1 MKKVRR
7 WLVSIFLVLLLML
20 GLLLIFNKGF
30 RNMLMAWNAN
40 KYQVTKIDKNTLKKN
55 NQKGIGDFDFSKV
68 NPISFED
75 VMKNQLNAQKLP
87 VIGGIAI
94 PDLGINLPIFR
105 GIGNVELMYGAG
117 TLKEDAVMGQGNYAL
132 ASHHV
137 SGVTGAP
144 QLLFTPLER
153 AKKDMVIYI
162 TDKEKI
168 YQYKIRDVQV
178 MTPDHVEVIDDHPGK
193 KELTLVTCDDI
204 EAVNR
209 IIVFADYV
217 KEFPFDTAPKDVTKT
232 IRVKT
237 ADWKGFSTLSI
248 FENKTR
254 SDMFGI
260 LLSTYLEQ
268 TEGLSEEQRSL
279 ILNEINNK

>member
-1 MKKVRR
+1 MKKLRR
-7 WLVSIFLVLLLML
+7 WLVNIFLILLLLL

-30 RNMLMAWNAN
+30 RNMIMAWNAN
-40 KYQVTKIDKNTLKKN
+40 KYQVTKIDKKTLKDNDKD
-55 NQKGIGDFDFSKV
+55 GVGDFDFSKV

-105 GIGNVELMYGAG
+105 GIGNVELTYGAG
-117 TLKEDAVMGQGNYAL
+117 TMKPDAVMGQGNYAL

-178 MTPDHVEVIDDHPGK
+178 MIPEHVEVIDDHPGK
-193 KELTLVTCDDI
+193 KEMTLVTCDDI

-217 KEFPFDTAPKDVTKT
+217 NEFPFDTAKKDVKQ
-232 IRVKT
+232 
-237 ADWKGFSTLSI
+237 A
-248 FENKTR
+248 FEVSYNQFTN
-254 SDMFGI
+254 F
-260 LLSTYLEQ
+260 
-268 TEGLSEEQRSL
+268 
-279 ILNEINNK
+279 

>member
-1 MKKVRR
+1 MKKLRR
-7 WLVSIFLVLLLML
+7 WLVNIFLILLLLL

-30 RNMLMAWNAN
+30 RNMIMAWNAN
-40 KYQVTKIDKNTLKKN
+40 KYQVTKIDKKTLKDNDKD
-55 NQKGIGDFDFSKV
+55 GVGDFDFSKV

-105 GIGNVELMYGAG
+105 GIGNVELTYGAG
-117 TLKEDAVMGQGNYAL
+117 TMKPDAVMGQGNYAL

-178 MTPDHVEVIDDHPGK
+178 MTPEHVEVIDDHPGK

-204 EAVNR
+204 EAVNW

-217 KEFPFDTAPKDVTKT
+217 NEFPFDTAKKDVKQ
-232 IRVKT
+232 
-237 ADWKGFSTLSI
+237 A
-248 FENKTR
+248 FEVSYNQFTN
-254 SDMFGI
+254 F
-260 LLSTYLEQ
+260 
-268 TEGLSEEQRSL
+268 
-279 ILNEINNK
+279 

>member
-1 MKKVRR
+1 MKKLRR
-7 WLVSIFLVLLLML
+7 WLVNIFLILLLML
-20 GLLLIFNKGF
+20 SLLLIFNKGF

-40 KYQVTKIDKNTLKKN
+40 KYQVTKIDKKTLKKN
-55 NQKGIGDFDFSKV
+55 DQKGIGDFDFSKV

-75 VMKNQLNAQKLP
+75 VMKNQLNAQQLP

-117 TLKEDAVMGQGNYAL
+117 TMKEDAVMGQGNYAL

-137 SGVTGAP
+137 TGVAGAP

-153 AKKDMVIYI
+153 AKKEMVIYI

-168 YQYKIRDVQV
+168 YEYKIRDVQV
-178 MTPDHVEVIDDHPGK
+178 MTPDHVEVIDAHPGK

-209 IIVFADYV
+209 IIIFADYV
-217 KEFPFDTAPKDVTKT
+217 KEFPFDTAKSD
-232 IRVKT
+232 IRQAFELKYNQ
-237 ADWKGFSTLSI
+237 FSN
-248 FENKTR
+248 F
-254 SDMFGI
+254 
-260 LLSTYLEQ
+260 
-268 TEGLSEEQRSL
+268 
-279 ILNEINNK
+279 

>member
-7 WLVSIFLVLLLML
+7 WLVNIFLVLLLML

-40 KYQVTKIDKNTLKKN
+40 KYQVTKIDKKTLKDNDKD
-55 NQKGIGDFDFSKV
+55 GIGDFDFSKV

-105 GIGNVELMYGAG
+105 GIGNVELTYGAG
-117 TLKEDAVMGQGNYAL
+117 TMKPDAVMGQGNYAL

-178 MTPDHVEVIDDHPGK
+178 MTPEHVEVIDDHPDK

-217 KEFPFDTAPKDVTKT
+217 KEFRFDTAKKDVK
-232 IRVKT
+232 K
-237 ADWKGFSTLSI
+237 A
-248 FENKTR
+248 FEVSYNQFTN
-254 SDMFGI
+254 F
-260 LLSTYLEQ
+260 
-268 TEGLSEEQRSL
+268 
-279 ILNEINNK
+279 

>member
-7 WLVSIFLVLLLML
+7 WLVNIFLVLLLML

-55 NQKGIGDFDFSKV
+55 NQKGIGAFDFSKV

-144 QLLFTPLER
+144 KLLFTPLER

-217 KEFPFDTAPKDVTKT
+217 KEFPFDTAKKDVK
-232 IRVKT
+232 K
-237 ADWKGFSTLSI
+237 A
-248 FENKTR
+248 FEVSYNQFTN
-254 SDMFGI
+254 F
-260 LLSTYLEQ
+260 
-268 TEGLSEEQRSL
+268 
-279 ILNEINNK
+279 

>member
-1 MKKVRR
+1 MKKLRR
-7 WLVSIFLVLLLML
+7 WLVNIFLILLLML

-30 RNMLMAWNAN
+30 RNMIMAWNAN
-40 KYQVTKIDKNTLKKN
+40 KYQVTKIDKKTLKDNDKD
-55 NQKGIGDFDFSKV
+55 GVGDFDFSKV

-105 GIGNVELMYGAG
+105 GIGNVELTYGAG
-117 TLKEDAVMGQGNYAL
+117 TMKPDAVMGQGNYAL

-178 MTPDHVEVIDDHPGK
+178 MTPEHVEVIDDHPGK

-204 EAVNR
+204 EAVNW

-217 KEFPFDTAPKDVTKT
+217 NEFPFDTAKKDVKQ
-232 IRVKT
+232 
-237 ADWKGFSTLSI
+237 A
-248 FENKTR
+248 FEVSYNQFTN
-254 SDMFGI
+254 F
-260 LLSTYLEQ
+260 
-268 TEGLSEEQRSL
+268 
-279 ILNEINNK
+279 

>member
-7 WLVSIFLVLLLML
+7 WLVNIFLVLLLML

-105 GIGNVELMYGAG
+105 GIGNVEL
-117 TLKEDAVMGQGNYAL
+117 TCTVLVRLKPDAVMGQGNYAL

-144 QLLFTPLER
+144 QLLFHT
-153 AKKDMVIYI
+153 
-162 TDKEKI
+162 T
-168 YQYKIRDVQV
+168 
-178 MTPDHVEVIDDHPGK
+178 
-193 KELTLVTCDDI
+193 
-204 EAVNR
+204 
-209 IIVFADYV
+209 
-217 KEFPFDTAPKDVTKT
+217 
-232 IRVKT
+232 
-237 ADWKGFSTLSI
+237 
-248 FENKTR
+248 
-254 SDMFGI
+254 
-260 LLSTYLEQ
+260 
-268 TEGLSEEQRSL
+268 
-279 ILNEINNK
+279 

>member
-7 WLVSIFLVLLLML
+7 WLVNIFLILLLLL

-30 RNMLMAWNAN
+30 RNMIMAWNAN
-40 KYQVTKIDKNTLKKN
+40 KYQVTKIDKKTLKQN
-55 NQKGIGDFDFSKV
+55 NRKGIGDFDFSKV

-117 TLKEDAVMGQGNYAL
+117 TMKPDAVMGQGNYAL

-144 QLLFTPLER
+144 KLLFTPLER

-168 YQYKIRDVQV
+168 YQYKIRDVQI

-217 KEFPFDTAPKDVTKT
+217 KVFPFDTAQKNVTK
-232 IRVKT
+232 
-237 ADWKGFSTLSI
+237 S
-248 FENKTR
+248 FEVSYNQFTN
-254 SDMFGI
+254 F
-260 LLSTYLEQ
+260 
-268 TEGLSEEQRSL
+268 
-279 ILNEINNK
+279 

>member
-1 MKKVRR
+1 MKKLRR
-7 WLVSIFLVLLLML
+7 WLVNIFLILLLML

-30 RNMLMAWNAN
+30 RNMIMAWNAN
-40 KYQVTKIDKNTLKKN
+40 KYQVTKIDKKTLKDNDKD
-55 NQKGIGDFDFSKV
+55 GVGDFDFSKV

-75 VMKNQLNAQKLP
+75 VMKNQLNVQKLP

-105 GIGNVELMYGAG
+105 GIGNVELTYGAG
-117 TLKEDAVMGQGNYAL
+117 TMKPDAVMGKGNYAL
-132 ASHHV
+132 ASHHI
-137 SGVTGAP
+137 SGVAGAP

-153 AKKDMVIYI
+153 AKNGMVIYI

-168 YQYKIRDVQV
+168 YQYKISDVQV

-193 KELTLVTCDDI
+193 KELTLITCDDI

-217 KEFPFDTAPKDVTKT
+217 KEFPFDTAKKDVK
-232 IRVKT
+232 K
-237 ADWKGFSTLSI
+237 A
-248 FENKTR
+248 FEMRYNQFTN
-254 SDMFGI
+254 F
-260 LLSTYLEQ
+260 
-268 TEGLSEEQRSL
+268 
-279 ILNEINNK
+279 